1 MKKPLDRRV
10 NVWYIIVMFKIYIK
24 PTDPFTQAWQ
34 LSHTAK
40 NIRDTLHMVGS
51 IESRIN
57 HPPHAIK
64 VVSDGEVIFDWSRLR
79 PAHAHP

>member
-1 MKKPLDRRV
+1 
-10 NVWYIIVMFKIYIK
+10 MFKIFTK
-24 PTDPFTQAWQ
+24 STDPFTQAWQ
-34 LSHTAK
+34 LTHTAK
-40 NIRDTLHMVGS
+40 NIRDTLYLVGL
-51 IESRIN
+51 IEGRIN